1 MSHIQGQEPQDEQQ
15 KIRSFVVD
23 LVDRTIG
30 EGDLRSWVKS
40 SVREKIDH
48 DIGRIYP
55 ASHLEGSAKVRKI
68 AQEVNGYHTGVL
80 YVAPQ
85 KMIIAVEMIEKN
97 VIKVFKSSPEIRK
110 EPESLRLVA
119 EACRRQGI
127 PVDVRSVVYIPYDSN
142 SKSDIWADA
151 YGPEDP
157 ETLRNFATG
166 LILAIVTKSSDR
178 DVQRMPGP
186 SDLSN
191 PCDLC
196 VGRRIA
202 GAAGIDFPQAPNNFS
217 LKAWVGTSVH
227 QKLERDI
234 PQHNGKANQEITV
247 SVGRVE
253 GLGEIEGHVDLH
265 LPEVMTM
272 SDFKTTDM
280 KKLEVIRSRGVP
292 VSHRGQTMLYMRG
305 LRRSGRPC
313 KYATLTYIPRD
324 STKKS
329 DIWAASCAYRDDI
342 AVGLLNRTQTLVRRL
357 QCGDVTF
364 DSDPDCFVCHYQRY
378 TRS

>member
-1 MSHIQGQEPQDEQQ
+1 MPSTQSQEPQDKQQ
-15 KIRSFVVD
+15 EIRSFVGD

-30 EGDLRSWVKS
+30 ESDLRSWVKS

-55 ASHLEGSAKVRKI
+55 ISHLQGSAKVRKI
-68 AQEVNGYHTGVL
+68 AQEINGYHEGVL

-85 KMIIAVEMIEKN
+85 GMIISVEMIEKN
-97 VIKVFKSSPEIRK
+97 VIKVFKTSPEIRK

-119 EACRRQGI
+119 EACIRQGLA
-127 PVDVRSVVYIPYDSN
+127 VSARAVVYIPYDSN
-142 SKSDIWADA
+142 SKNDIWSDV
-151 YGPEDP
+151 YGSEDL
-157 ETLRNFATG
+157 ETSRSFATG
-166 LILAIVTKSSDR
+166 LILAVITQSSDR
-178 DVQRMPGP
+178 DIQRMPGP

-196 VGRRIA
+196 VARRIA
-202 GAAGIDFPQAPNNFS
+202 GATGIDFPQTPNNFS

-234 PQHNGKANQEITV
+234 PQHNAKAHQELTV
-247 SVGRVE
+247 RVGRIE
-253 GLGEIEGHVDLH
+253 GLGEIKGHVDLY
-265 LPEVMTM
+265 LPEVATM
-272 SDFKTTDM
+272 SDFKTTDT
-280 KKLEVIRSRGVP
+280 KKLEVIRSRRVP

-305 LRRSGRPC
+305 LRQSGRPC
-313 KYATLTYIPRD
+313 SYATLAYIPRD

-329 DIWAASCAYRDDI
+329 DIWTASCAYREDI
-342 AVGLLNRTQTLVRRL
+342 AVGLLNRAQDLFRKL
-357 QCGDVTF
+357 QVGDLDF
-364 DSDPDCFVCHYQRY
+364 ASDPDCFVCHYQRY